1 VIRQRTHPAATMSA
15 SRLEGF
21 TDGVFAIAATLLVLD
36 LTTATFGKVSSDAQL
51 WSALAGEWGLFLNF
65 ALSFALLCLLWM
77 THVSQFEHIVHVDNT
92 MIWLNNG
99 RLLFIVLVP
108 FSTGL
113 VTEYSA
119 YYAGRIILPATFFF
133 AILFGY
139 LQWLWAVRNKD
150 SMIPDMPDKDAAA
163 YTRGS
168 LSALI
173 IAAIVVTVSPWLG
186 SMAFLLWLLD
196 GPLTRILRGKGA

>member
-1 VIRQRTHPAATMSA
+1 MSA

-51 WSALAGEWGLFLNF
+51 WAALAGEWGLFLNF

-139 LQWLWAVRNKD
+139 LQWLWAVRNKE
-150 SMIPDMPDKDAAA
+150 SVIPDMPDEDAAA

-168 LSALI
+168 LSAVI
-173 IAAIVVTVSPWLG
+173 IAALVVAISPWLG
-186 SMAFLLWLLD
+186 SMAFLLWFLD
-196 GPLTRILRGKGA
+196 GLLTRILRGRGA